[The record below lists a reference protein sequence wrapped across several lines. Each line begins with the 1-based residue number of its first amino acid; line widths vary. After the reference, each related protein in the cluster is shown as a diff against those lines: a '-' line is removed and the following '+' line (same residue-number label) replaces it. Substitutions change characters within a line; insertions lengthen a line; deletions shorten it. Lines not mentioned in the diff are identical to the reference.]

1 VFDEYLHDPGW
12 DEKQGIPTRYF
23 ILLIIFMVR
32 EIKRLELQ
40 K

>member
-1 VFDEYLHDPGW
+1 MMNIFMIL
-12 DEKQGIPTRYF
+12 DEKKGISTRYF